1 MDVAMNIV
9 DNCIQLSLENGD
21 LKVEQGLETAV
32 IISVF
37 SDQRVT
43 NEELPP
49 GIEFKRGWWGD
60 LFPEIEGDR
69 IGSKQWILN
78 RSKNNLETVAQLEN
92 LVRESLQWMLDDGV
106 ASAIEVS
113 GAIDENNPQLTNL
126 AIEISRPSGGETDR
140 YGIIWDEQNIK
151 RA

>member
-1 MDVAMNIV
+1 MDIAMNIV
-9 DNCIQLSLENGD
+9 DNCIQLQLENGD

-49 GIEFKRGWWGD
+49 GIEFKRGWWAD
-60 LFPEIEGDR
+60 LFPEVEGDR

-78 RSKNNLETVAQLEN
+78 RSTNTLETVAQLEN

-113 GAIDENNPQLTNL
+113 AAIDENNPELKTL
-126 AIEISRPSGGETDR
+126 AIEITRPSGGETDR
-140 YGIIWDEQNIK
+140 FGIIWDEQNIK